1 MQPRDWSIK
10 MNRKERRL
18 AYATALNSA
27 AGNITVIP
35 DFQVSIQ
42 QRTSCLQTADTAPT

>member
-1 MQPRDWSIK
+1 

-27 AGNITVIP
+27 ASNITVIP
-35 DFQVSIQ
+35 DFQVQ
-42 QRTSCLQTADTAPT
+42 LLLCLLLPVHPMTLLTSVCQALA

>member
-1 MQPRDWSIK
+1 

-27 AGNITVIP
+27 KDNITVVP
-35 DFQVSIQ
+35 DFQVWPALEEPPFWTT
-42 QRTSCLQTADTAPT
+42 TSCWCSC